1 MRLPAA
7 ILTPA
12 LLLGLALLASGQNK
26 PPKDDPA
33 SIARWIRDLG
43 DGDFEMRE
51 KASEALWRVGIAAE
65 KALKEAAQSDDI
77 EVRKRAQEILQK
89 FATGQLPDTPV
100 AVLDLLGEFQAA
112 AGDPAKRKAVL
123 RRLMVE
129 GKAGI
134 RAVARL
140 AANEPQPSRESLLG
154 QIVGSLPSTMAR
166 IEAMGERETIGE
178 LMELTARE
186 SVLGAA
192 HFAGWAMA
200 TGSLKKWIDELDKG
214 DGRFATWPG
223 PRRHQVLMMLK
234 RAAGDL
240 PGAIA
245 EAEKARQP
253 QHVEALRIEA
263 GLWDDLVKA
272 GPGDMNAPTHR
283 AGLKVTFLKL
293 AGRRKEFTESLE
305 SLRELAGRD
314 HDDGDRLPY
323 SAKLMM
329 LNDQTDEGLKI
340 LLATNHRALAFEVMA
355 AQMRHQEAF
364 ALADEARKSMDR
376 DLVDIEL
383 VEARIRWLLGDR
395 KRAGEMFDRMAEEI
409 KPGVE
414 PLPWFEALIDNEI
427 LAGRR
432 DAACDHAARPFP
444 SGDPKDWRAR
454 LFAKLYPEKG
464 GEADAWWEHM
474 SARVMEGGMAGRLKL
489 IGQILLGTVPRANA
503 AGIIREVKE
512 RKDIPENLR
521 LATADLARR
530 SGNGEEEEKLLAE
543 GKRAASRIGLGD
555 AKARRNDWAG
565 ALEAWD
571 SAEALEPGDPLVQ
584 GLRAQ
589 ALDKLGKAK
598 EAAEARA
605 LARRIPVGHEGI
617 RSRLVQEL
625 GHRGIHDEAAEHA
638 RLFLASTMP
647 GSYEAG
653 NAHRYVAQDLAR
665 RDKFMES
672 AREQQ
677 LALFRILGRDISFIY
692 PTAYVSVPALIHRL
706 RARGLLADGKIDQAL
721 EEMAVCQKLMPRDIE
736 LPILVYDELAKRGR
750 KPDAEKLYSATL
762 EAHEGLIARF
772 PECAWAR
779 NGAAWLMA
787 CCRKDLA
794 RAVLHA
800 EKAVALNPE
809 SPGYRDTLAEALFQK
824 GDKAKALE
832 SIRKAVDMDPK
843 RVYYR
848 RQMARLE
855 AGNPATPRPDENDD
869 E

>member
-1 MRLPAA
+1 MRLPAV
-7 ILTPA
+7 ILMPV
-12 LLLGLALLASGQNK
+12 LLLGLTLPASGQTK
-26 PPKDDPA
+26 PSKTDPA
-33 SIARWIRDLG
+33 SIAKWIRDLG
-43 DGDFEMRE
+43 DGDFESRE
-51 KASEALWRVGIAAE
+51 KASEALWRAGIAAE
-65 KALKEAAQSDDI
+65 KALQEAAKSDDF

-112 AGDPAKRKAVL
+112 AGDPSKRKAVL

-140 AANEPQPSRESLLG
+140 AANEPQASRENLLG
-154 QIVGSLPSTMAR
+154 QIIGSLPSTMAR
-166 IEAMGERETIGE
+166 IEAMGEGETIAE
-178 LMELTARE
+178 LMELAARE
-186 SVLGAA
+186 SVVGPV

-240 PGAIA
+240 PGAISA
-245 EAEKARQP
+245 AEKARQP
-253 QHVEALRIEA
+253 HLVEALRIEA
-263 GLWDDLVKA
+263 GLWDELVKA
-272 GPGDMNAPTHR
+272 GPGDMNDPTQR

-293 AGRRKEFTESLE
+293 AGRQKEFTESLE

-323 SAKLMM
+323 SAKLML

-340 LLATNHRALAFEVMA
+340 LRSTNHRALAFEVMA
-355 AQMRHQEAF
+355 AQMRHKEAF
-364 ALADEARKSMDR
+364 ALADEARKAMDR

-395 KRAGEMFDRMAEEI
+395 KRAGEMFDRLAEEI
-409 KPGVE
+409 KPGME
-414 PLPWFEALIDNEI
+414 PMPWFEALIENEI

-444 SGDPKDWRAR
+444 SGDPRDWKAR

-464 GEADAWWEHM
+464 GEADTWWEHM
-474 SARVMEGGMAGRLKL
+474 STRVMEGGMAGRLKL
-489 IGQILLGTVPRANA
+489 IGQILLGTVPKPKA
-503 AGIIREVKE
+503 AEIIREVRQRKE
-512 RKDIPENLR
+512 IPESLR

-530 SGNGEEEEKLLAE
+530 SGHDKEEEKLLAE
-543 GKRAASRIGLGD
+543 GTRAASRIGLGD
-555 AKARRNDWAG
+555 ARARRNDWAG

-571 SAEALEPGDPLVQ
+571 AAESMEPGDPLVQ
-584 GLRAQ
+584 VLRAQ
-589 ALDKLGKAK
+589 ALVKLGKAK

-605 LARRIPVGHEGI
+605 LARRIPVGLEGI

-625 GHRGIHDEAAEHA
+625 GRRGIHDEAAEHA
-638 RLFLASTMP
+638 RLLLACTLP

-665 RDKFMES
+665 GEKFLES
-672 AREQQ
+672 AKEQQ
-677 LALFRILGRDISFIY
+677 LALFRILGREISFIY

-706 RARGLLADGKIDQAL
+706 KARGLLAEGKIDQAL
-721 EEMAVCQKLMPRDIE
+721 EEMAACQKLMPRDIE
-736 LPILVYDELAKRGR
+736 LPILVLDELAKKGR
-750 KPDAEKLYSATL
+750 KTEAEKLYSSTL
-762 EAHEGLIARF
+762 EAHEALISQF

-787 CCRKDLA
+787 CCRKDLE
-794 RAVLHA
+794 RAVAHA
-800 EKAVALNPE
+800 EKAVSLNPE

-832 SIRKAVDMDPK
+832 SIRKAVDMDPR

-848 RQMARLE
+848 RQLARIE
-855 AGNPATPRPDENDD
+855 AGIASAPRPDENDD

>member
-1 MRLPAA
+1 MRLPAV

-12 LLLGLALLASGQNK
+12 LIVCLALPAVGQPKASK
-26 PPKDDPA
+26 SDPA

-43 DGDFEMRE
+43 DSEFETRE
-51 KASEALWRVGIAAE
+51 KASESLWRAGVAAE
-65 KALKEAAQSDDI
+65 KALQEATKSDDF
-77 EVRKRAQEILQK
+77 EVRKRAQDILQK
-89 FATGQLPDTPV
+89 FATGQLPDTPI

-112 AGDPAKRKAVL
+112 AGDPSKRKVAL

-134 RAVARL
+134 KAVVRL
-140 AANEPQPSRESLLG
+140 AVNEPPASRESLMG
-154 QIVGSLPSTMAR
+154 QIIGSLPSTMAR
-166 IEAMGERETIGE
+166 IEAMGEGQTISE
-178 LMELTARE
+178 LLELAARD
-186 SVLGAA
+186 SMLGPP
-192 HFAGWAMA
+192 HFASWAMA
-200 TGSLKKWIDELDKG
+200 TGSLKPLIGEIDKG
-214 DGRFATWPG
+214 DGRFATWPA

-245 EAEKARQP
+245 AAEKSRQP
-253 QHVEALRIEA
+253 QYIEALRIEA

-272 GPGDMNAPTHR
+272 GPGDMNDPTQR

-293 AGRRKEFTESLE
+293 AGRQKEFAESLE

-329 LNDQTDEGLKI
+329 LNDQTDEGIKI

-355 AQMRHQEAF
+355 AQMRHKEAF
-364 ALADEARKSMDR
+364 ALADEARKNMDR

-395 KRAGEMFDRMAEEI
+395 KRAGELFDRLAEEI
-409 KPGVE
+409 KPGME
-414 PLPWFEALIDNEI
+414 PMPWFEALIDNEV

-444 SGDPKDWRAR
+444 SGDPRDWKAR

-489 IGQILLGTVPRANA
+489 IGQILLGTVPKAKA
-503 AGIIREVKE
+503 AEILREVRQRNE
-512 RKDIPENLR
+512 IPESLR
-521 LATADLARR
+521 LAAADLARR
-530 SGNGEEEEKLLAE
+530 SGNGEEEEKLLAD

-571 SAEALEPGDPLVQ
+571 AAESLEPGDPLVQ
-584 GLRAQ
+584 VLRAL
-589 ALDKLGKAK
+589 ALAKLGRAK

-625 GHRGIHDEAAEHA
+625 GRRGIHDDAAEHA
-638 RLFLASTMP
+638 RLLLACTMP

-665 RDKFMES
+665 GEKFIDS

-706 RARGLLADGKIDQAL
+706 KARGLLAEGKIDLAL
-721 EEMAVCQKLMPRDIE
+721 AEMAACQKLMPRDIE
-736 LPILVYDELAKRGR
+736 LPILVFDELAKRGR
-750 KPDAEKLYSATL
+750 KADAEKLYAATL
-762 EAHEGLIARF
+762 EAHEALIAQF

-787 CCRKDLA
+787 CCRKNLD
-794 RAVLHA
+794 RAVAHA
-800 EKAVALNPE
+800 EKAVSLNTE

-832 SIRKAVDMDPK
+832 SIRKAVEMDPK

-848 RQMARLE
+848 RQMARIE
-855 AGNPATPRPDENDD
+855 AGNPAAPRPDENDD